1 MHKYK
6 PPIKDYMFLMYDLF
20 QINDKNKEIF
30 ADYTPDVV
38 SPILNEAG
46 KLACDV
52 ILPSNTIGDKEG
64 CRLEAGKVTT
74 PNALKD
80 AFNMITSGEWPSL
93 NCDPEFDGQGIPLTI
108 ATAVGEFFGSANV
121 ALYIYHV
128 LSHGVYSTIKAH
140 GSDKQKNMFLP
151 SLVKSKWT

>member
-1 MHKYK
+1 MLLKMKRDVLMPKYN

-20 QINDKNKEIF
+20 EINDRQKEIF

-38 SPILNEAG
+38 RPILNEAS

-52 ILPSNTIGDKEG
+52 ILPTNTIGDKEG
-64 CRLEAGKVTT
+64 CQLDGGKVKT
-74 PNALKD
+74 PSAFKA
-80 AFNMITSGEWPSL
+80 AFNMINLGEWPSL
-93 NCDPEFDGQGIPLTI
+93 NCDKEFEGQGIPLTI

-128 LSHGVYSTIKAH
+128 LSQ
-140 GSDKQKNMFLP
+140 DR
-151 SLVKSKWT
+151 KSVV